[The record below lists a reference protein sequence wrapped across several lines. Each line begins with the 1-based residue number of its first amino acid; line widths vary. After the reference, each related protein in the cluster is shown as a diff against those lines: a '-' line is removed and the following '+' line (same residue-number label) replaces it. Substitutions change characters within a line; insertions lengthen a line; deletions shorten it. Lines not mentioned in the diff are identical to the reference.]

1 MIVSWGR
8 IVVFEL
14 HLVTVYGG
22 GGGPSVCVGRKTS
35 DIVEGMDTSN
45 DGGEN
50 DVTPGSVS
58 GMHMSPGIRCIR

>member
-45 DGGEN
+45 DGGETE
-50 DVTPGSVS
+50 VKMMLHLGQSQV
-58 GMHMSPGIRCIR
+58 CI